1 MHTVFVGVRLWSMG
15 CASLSNIIPAISTGK
30 FEASPIGLSVH
41 RGKIEP
47 WEWLAYCS
55 GVRTVGA
62 ALPWIVGDLLNYG
75 EAAYGE
81 AVSQAYDL
89 WEDYAQGTLS
99 NWQYVAGRIPKVR
112 RRETVGWSLHYEVAK
127 LEPDAQDY
135 WLDKMENGMTRA
147 ELRLELSNGEAP
159 ERHPCPSCGRVHK
172 VMRGS

>member
-1 MHTVFVGVRLWSMG
+1 M
-15 CASLSNIIPAISTGK
+15 SNIIPAISTGK

-41 RGKIEP
+41 RGRIDE

-81 AVSQAYDL
+81 QVSQAYDL
-89 WEDYAQGTLS
+89 WEEYAQGTLS

-112 RRETVGWSLHYEVAK
+112 RRERVGWSLHYEVAK
-127 LEPDAQDY
+127 LDPDEQEL
-135 WLDKMENGMTRA
+135 WLVQLENGMTRA
-147 ELRLELSNGEAP
+147 QLRAALSQAEPPKKHA
-159 ERHPCPSCGRVHK
+159 CPSCGRVHK
-172 VMRGS
+172 VKRASSS